1 MNDQAEA
8 GYLGLRECTME
19 LDYKL
24 MAMYG
29 TCVLVLPRSPAAVA
43 GLRSGDYIR
52 SINDRSYEEFHR
64 NPPPAGTPFEI
75 HYWRPK
81 AGERIACGLLGK
93 LPKERQTEWW
103 EKWSATMPGRPVR
116 KDERPVYMDFISK
129 DKRLQHVDFRY
140 LTILLN
146 YDGYCGIFPM
156 RKTIANALECSLS
169 TVSRCQRRCSYRGVL
184 EVVSGK
190 RHRSSNT
197 YLVTWPEDHER
208 SRVEQSL
215 TGNALQVS
223 DQARLLANELLRACG
238 LGRIPKAV
246 EEAPGVV
253 AEWLGRGW
261 DSGTVRVVVR
271 EEMEQGRVPSRSLRY
286 FEKAIA
292 KAHGKR
298 RRSASDMP

>member
-8 GYLGLRECTME
+8 GYLGLRERTME

-43 GLRSGDYIR
+43 GLKSGDYIR
-52 SINDRSYEEFHR
+52 SINDLSYEEFHR
-64 NPPPAGTPFEI
+64 RMPPAGTLFEI
-75 HYWRPK
+75 HYWRPR
-81 AGERIACGLLGK
+81 AGELRACGLLEK
-93 LPKERQTEWW
+93 PPKERRKEWW
-103 EKWSATMPGRPVR
+103 EQWGATMPGRPVR
-116 KDERPVYMDFISK
+116 KDERPVFMNFTSK
-129 DKRLQHVDFRY
+129 DQRLQHVDFRY
-140 LTILLN
+140 LAILID
-146 YDGYCGIFPM
+146 YDGYFGIFPK

-169 TVSRCQRRCSYRGVL
+169 TVSRCQCRCSYRGVL

-208 SRVEQSL
+208 SREEQPV
-215 TGNALQVS
+215 TGNELQVS
-223 DQARLLANELLRACG
+223 DQARLLANELLRACR
-238 LGRIPKAV
+238 LDRITKAV